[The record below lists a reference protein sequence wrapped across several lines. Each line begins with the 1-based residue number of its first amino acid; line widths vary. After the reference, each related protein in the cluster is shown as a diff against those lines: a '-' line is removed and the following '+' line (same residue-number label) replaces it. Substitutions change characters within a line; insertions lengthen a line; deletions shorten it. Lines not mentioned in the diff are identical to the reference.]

1 MNSHQRLTLINEKLQ
16 SIQEGI
22 PGAEYISGMASD
34 VVQAAQDVKAS
45 IPYIKGALAGAA
57 IATPP
62 AALAGFAGRKVMK
75 AFASPFKGVAK
86 LGLYGAAKGAEAGTR
101 LGLKGA
107 KVGGKLALKGAKK
120 GSKIA
125 RRVATRINDTLLT
138 GRDRKFKQNIQD
150 PVVRTT
156 GKALR
161 AAGRGISKAAGVVRN
176 RVRGMMRDGVEYED
190 LLAIHEEVR
199 KRIINQRL
207 KGPKEPLGPSNR
219 AIHPS
224 GSLYFDLAAQTPTT
238 ETPPS
243 KIGTG
248 QSGVGVEKQRG
259 SSAEGRRNLIRAVVE
274 LSKRPPEKA
283 RDTLRSLAKAYDAS
297 RRKSRGI
304 D

>member
-101 LGLKGA
+101 LG
-107 KVGGKLALKGAKK
+107 LKGAKK

-259 SSAEGRRNLIRAVVE
+259 SSAEGRRNLIRGVVE
-274 LSKRPPEKA
+274 LSRRPSEKA
-283 RDTLRSLAKAYDAS
+283 RETLRSLAKAYDAS

>member
-1 MNSHQRLTLINEKLQ
+1 MDPYQRLTLINERLQ
-16 SIQEGI
+16 SIQEIDI
-22 PGAEYISGMASD
+22 PGAETFADMKQTY
-34 VVQAAQDVKAS
+34 QTVKDAL
-45 IPYIKGALAGAA
+45 PLIKAGAVGAA
-57 IATPP
+57 IAAP
-62 AALAGFAGRKVMK
+62 AAAAAGFAGRKALKYTVGK
-75 AFASPFKGVAK
+75 PLAAVGK
-86 LGLYGAAKGAEAGTR
+86 LGARAAVA
-101 LGLKGA
+101 GA
-107 KVGGKLALKGAKK
+107 KAGGKLAVKGAKK

-125 RRVATRINDTLLT
+125 RQVATRINDTLLT

-199 KRIINQRL
+199 KKIIRPGFL
-207 KGPKEPLGPSNR
+207 RGPKEPLGPSNR

-224 GSLYFDLAAQTPTT
+224 GGLYFDLAAQTPKT

-243 KIGTG
+243 KNGTD

-259 SSAEGRRNLIRAVVE
+259 SSAEGRRNLIRGVVE

>member
-1 MNSHQRLTLINEKLQ
+1 MDAHQRLNLINEKLQ

-45 IPYIKGALAGAA
+45 IPYIKGALAGAG

-62 AALAGFAGRKVMK
+62 ALLAGFAGRKVMK

-86 LGLYGAAKGAEAGTR
+86 LGLYGAAKGAQAGTR

-107 KVGGKLALKGAKK
+107 KVGGRLGLKGAKV
-120 GSKIA
+120 GGKIA

-150 PVVRTT
+150 PAVRTT

-190 LLAIHEEVR
+190 LLAINEDIR
-199 KRIINQRL
+199 KRL
-207 KGPKEPLGPSNR
+207 KGPKAPIGNSNP
-219 AIHPS
+219 AI
-224 GSLYFDLAAQTPTT
+224 GSR
-238 ETPPS
+238 
-243 KIGTG
+243 
-248 QSGVGVEKQRG
+248 V
-259 SSAEGRRNLIRAVVE
+259 EGRRNLIKGVLD
-274 LSKRPPEKA
+274 LSKRPSEKA
-283 RDTLRSLAKAYDAS
+283 RESLRSLAKAYDAS